1 MVELPTPI
9 PAGSHFRLTFDAQA
23 VGQTQGYIFGVD
35 DVMFRIVAPGD
46 TDGNGEV
53 NSEDLFNI
61 LEAGKFN
68 HPELG
73 PATWLEGDFSGDD
86 LVNSTDLFLIL
97 ATGKYNQG
105 PYTTAAALATIP
117 EPSSIVLAVIALAGF
132 VVFIRRRTGRGGVSL
147 FETRRL
153 SLPFSP
159 NPRLSACRERPS
171 MGLDVLGYPPIWSIL
186 K

>member
-1 MVELPTPI
+1 
-9 PAGSHFRLTFDAQA
+9 
-23 VGQTQGYIFGVD
+23 
-35 DVMFRIVAPGD
+35 MFRIVAPGD

-61 LEAGKFN
+61 LEAGKSN

-153 SLPFSP
+153 
-159 NPRLSACRERPS
+159 
-171 MGLDVLGYPPIWSIL
+171 DLGR
-186 K
+186 